1 MGSRRKVFVFL
12 SCLLLCYSL
21 KINEVNHSQIKSH
34 LLMTVIDE
42 WSLWFYLN
50 PQECASNSPPCTQP
64 PTPTPTPRFD
74 LVEEGK
80 WESGRAR
87 VCQSAKVNLRQL
99 PLVPLEASSLTYR
112 SLWHPAQACGLA
124 QYLAAKALMLL
135 TGEPDLLRVIS
146 HTDLLSRTVCTH
158 YWVYK

>member
-1 MGSRRKVFVFL
+1 MSDL
-12 SCLLLCYSL
+12 SGFISIH
-21 KINEVNHSQIKSH
+21 KNVHQIPLPAH
-34 LLMTVIDE
+34 
-42 WSLWFYLN
+42 N
-50 PQECASNSPPCTQP
+50 PQPPP
-64 PTPTPTPRFD
+64 PTPALILLRR
-74 LVEEGK
+74 EN
-80 WESGRAR
+80 ESGRAR

-158 YWVYK
+158 Y